1 MSGSKYCVEF
11 FTPSSFV
18 QNDLEYPIVCKT
30 GTLLI
35 HYDHSNV
42 SRVFETLLMYVL
54 ICYLV
59 GSPIS
64 DIIAT

>member
-1 MSGSKYCVEF
+1 MIWNIPLYAKLV
-11 FTPSSFV
+11 
-18 QNDLEYPIVCKT
+18 
-30 GTLLI
+30 LI

-42 SRVFETLLMYVL
+42 SRVFETLLMYVR